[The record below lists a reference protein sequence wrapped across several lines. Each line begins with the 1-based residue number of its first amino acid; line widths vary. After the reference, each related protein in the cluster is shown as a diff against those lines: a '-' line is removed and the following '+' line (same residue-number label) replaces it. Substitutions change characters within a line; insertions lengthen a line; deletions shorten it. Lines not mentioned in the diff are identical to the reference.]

1 MNAKF
6 KEIVESLHPKFLELM
21 AMDPVTIDKV
31 PADAGLK
38 GGGVYLFSVGAENL
52 YAGRT
57 KRSIRT
63 RLRYHVSSAA
73 DCPFAWRL
81 ARERTGKPSAYK
93 SVGSRKDLLGDAAFE
108 AAYQQAKQKIRAMDV
123 RYVAE
128 ADPLRQAL
136 LEIYVAVAAGAKH
149 NDFDTH

>member
-1 MNAKF
+1 MDSKF
-6 KEIVESLHPKFLELM
+6 RDLVESLHASYERLM
-21 AMDPVTIDKV
+21 AMDPVTIDNV
-31 PADAGLK
+31 PADAGRD

-63 RLRYHVSSAA
+63 RLRYHVSSAD

-81 ARERTGKPSAYK
+81 ARERTKKGASYK
-93 SVGSRKDLLGDAAFE
+93 SAGSRKDLLGNAAFE
-108 AAYQQAKQKIRAMDV
+108 AAYQQAKQDIRTMHV

-128 ADPLRQAL
+128 PDPLRQAL